1 MKCRAVLGLALAPV
15 IEPGSGDIR
24 MPEPLLH
31 LGDIG
36 LV

>member
-15 IEPGSGDIR
+15 VEAGSRDVR
-24 MPEPLLH
+24 VPELLLH